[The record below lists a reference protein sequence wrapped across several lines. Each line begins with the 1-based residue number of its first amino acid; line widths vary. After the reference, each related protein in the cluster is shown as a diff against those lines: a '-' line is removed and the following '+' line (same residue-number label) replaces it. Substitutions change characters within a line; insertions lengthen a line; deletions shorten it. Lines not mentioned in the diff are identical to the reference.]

1 MAIFRIGGEIMSILS
16 AIPII
21 GDLFRSVENVIS
33 QVVVDKDKA
42 NELTVKLVEI
52 FKDTMEKYYDF
63 IIKTE
68 GALSDLAQ
76 FGIFGKL
83 LAFLRVGWRPILQ
96 WGLVI
101 DIINQRLSIGTP
113 FLEMKEEIMFV
124 TGLAVLRG
132 VEKGLPFVR
141 RNGNGK

>member
-1 MAIFRIGGEIMSILS
+1 VAIFRIGGEIMSILS

>member
-1 MAIFRIGGEIMSILS
+1 MSILS